1 MKFAKRIEELKGKN
15 QDRIMLAKCGVFII
29 AIGEDAIFLNQM
41 FGVKLTCFKSE
52 VCKVGIPITY
62 ILKYLEKLEEKQYS
76 YIVYDYNRE
85 TKIIEEKY
93 KYDGINKIEKIDNI
107 KCSECQ
113 YYKEHHSFNNIDIFE
128 ILKGKQENKK
138 DEN

>member
-15 QDRIMLAKCGVFII
+15 QDRIMLARCGVFII

-41 FGVKLTCFKSE
+41 FRLKLTCFKSE

-93 KYDGINKIEKIDNI
+93 KYDGINKIEKTDDI

-113 YYKEHHSFNNIDIFE
+113 YYKEHYTFDNIDIFE

>member
-41 FGVKLTCFKSE
+41 FGLKLTWFKSE

-93 KYDGINKIEKIDNI
+93 KYDGINKIENI